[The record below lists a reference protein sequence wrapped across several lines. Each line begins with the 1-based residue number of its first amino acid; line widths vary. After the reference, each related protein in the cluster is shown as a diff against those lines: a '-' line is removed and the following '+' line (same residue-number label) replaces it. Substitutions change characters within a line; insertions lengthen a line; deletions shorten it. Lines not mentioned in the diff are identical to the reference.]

1 MNYNTASQKT
11 RSEKI
16 TLVTIESVEQVR
28 LFIANASDWDRV
40 TDYFVIGVKED
51 GVSIATWSY
60 TPTTKTLKIIGGT
73 DPKGRKISLTYRH
86 FYSNAPINLP
96 YDLATGDVVEW
107 EGRVN
112 SIGSIGQQ
120 LDDENTGIVLESS
133 SSVDL
138 INSDGFFDSFFDTHI
153 WENQSIKFYSW
164 FPDIPISERAQLF
177 EGVIESKSF
186 SDSRISFKVK
196 DFVFKLK
203 NQVALNNFTLAD
215 GTVLPSLLYTPKRRI
230 YGQVDGLKCVSLD
243 AILDG
248 YQITGTV
255 TISSASL
262 LITGVS
268 TTFLNDV
275 SPGDEVFIFDS
286 NGLKYKFGV
295 DTVDSDTQL
304 TLGKL
309 PDNSFAAVDIYVKP
323 AISNRN
329 KNRTWHIAN
338 HKLRQAE
345 AEILSVINSRTFEVD
360 SVLDMMPGDE
370 VSINNITSVISR
382 ISGST
387 IVTATNI
394 NPIPVMTDVIV
405 KNPIKKVYAGTRELF
420 LGVHYLQVN
429 TTEAKIALYAN
440 AERDLADE
448 FTLDGNLTFTN
459 GSRIVTTSVDL
470 RASIKTRDWI
480 RSKDAGRVTWYEVL
494 SVDETQITL
503 REPIAYSGGPYT
515 EAGLGKN
522 IIPIDE
528 NTLFTVNCLGMEVA
542 GVWMKTAS
550 DAVRHLVLNDALFA
564 TVNETRFAKA
574 KSDCDYIIS
583 MAIPTN
589 LGQKSPLIRDV
600 ITQINNS
607 VFGSLYGDSSQNI
620 SYSILNSTKPE
631 VINAIKDDDII
642 SFSVET
648 TQKIANKVI
657 IKYRPY
663 TDRFSEQDTFLTYE
677 YESTFVDDLI
687 GIKNTIERT
696 IYLYDTAKATIMGQR
711 IALFNSLSSSSVKI
725 QAKLNLAQTV
735 VNDKIYLNLDR
746 LYSRYGGLDKRKL
759 GTVTGVKRDGYSTD
773 ISVSDLGNIYNRVG
787 SISPNTVLDYASSDA
802 DDKIKHAYIVDNDTL
817 TPDVTS
823 EEGLGNFIIG

>member
-16 TLVTIESVEQVR
+16 TLVTVESVEQVR
-28 LFIANASDWDRV
+28 LFTANASDWDRV

-268 TTFLNDV
+268 TTFLNDI

-329 KNRTWHIAN
+329 KNRTWHIAD

-345 AEILSVINSRTFEVD
+345 AEILTVLNSNTFIVD
-360 SVLDMMPGDE
+360 SVLDMFPGDE
-370 VSINNITSVISR
+370 VTINGISSVIRR
-382 ISGST
+382 ISENV
-387 IVTATNI
+387 VTTVTDI
-394 NPIPVMTDVIV
+394 IPVPIVGDFLV

-420 LGVHYLQVN
+420 LNIHYLQVN

-448 FTLDGNLTFTN
+448 FTLEGTLTFTN
-459 GSRIVTTSVDL
+459 GLRTVVTSVDL
-470 RASIKTRDWI
+470 RPALKPRDWI
-480 RSKDAGRVTWYEVL
+480 RSSSTSRTDWYEIL
-494 SVDETQITL
+494 SVDEFLITL
-503 REPIAYSGGPYT
+503 RIPITYSGGPYT

-528 NTLFTVNCLGMEVA
+528 NTLFTVNCLGMQVA
-542 GVWMKTAS
+542 GTWIKTAS

-564 TVNETRFAKA
+564 TVNETRFSKA

-631 VINAIKDDDII
+631 VINAIKDDDIV

-696 IYLYDTAKATIMGQR
+696 LYLYDTAKATIMGQR

-802 DDKIKHAYIVDNDTL
+802 NDKIKYAYIVDNDTL